1 MKNFI
6 TKYLY
11 SFSITAFILTLG
23 FRILGSYFL
32 SIDINIE
39 NTWEETPDSEKFGW
53 SIILNIVYFTSMMF
67 TGFFFGIKD
76 HKTLPLIGIGFRYN
90 LVSFF
95 IFHIISLFWFISNLN
110 SSFESI
116 EELKYSSIIWG
127 TSVLIHFYV
136 FYKSKNK
143 IINEINKEDLFD

>member
-6 TKYLY
+6 TKYLL
-11 SFSITAFILTLG
+11 SFSITVFILTLG

-32 SIDINIE
+32 SNDINIE
-39 NTWEETPDSEKFGW
+39 IDENYFKETIPL
-53 SIILNIVYFTSMMF
+53 IAILNIVYFTSMMGA
-67 TGFFFGIKD
+67 GFFFGKKD

-90 LVSFF
+90 LVSFL

>member
-6 TKYLY
+6 TKYLL
-11 SFSITAFILTLG
+11 SFSITVFILTLG

-32 SIDINIE
+32 SDDINIE
-39 NTWEETPDSEKFGW
+39 IDENYFKETIPL
-53 SIILNIVYFTSMMF
+53 IAILNIVYFTSMMGA
-67 TGFFFGIKD
+67 GFFFGKKD

>member
-6 TKYLY
+6 TKYLL
-11 SFSITAFILTLG
+11 SFSITVFILTLG

-32 SIDINIE
+32 SDDINIE
-39 NTWEETPDSEKFGW
+39 IDENYFKETIPL
-53 SIILNIVYFTSMMF
+53 IAILNIVYFTSMMGA
-67 TGFFFGIKD
+67 GFFFGKKD

-90 LVSFF
+90 LVSFL

>member
-6 TKYLY
+6 TKYLL
-11 SFSITAFILTLG
+11 SFSITVFILTLG

-32 SIDINIE
+32 SDDINIE
-39 NTWEETPDSEKFGW
+39 IDENYFKETIPL
-53 SIILNIVYFTSMMF
+53 IAILNIVYFTSMMGA
-67 TGFFFGIKD
+67 GFFFGKKD

-90 LVSFF
+90 LVSFL

-143 IINEINKEDLFD
+143 IINEINKVDLFD